1 MEKNTEAIKVIDALG
16 GVAEVARLFDIS
28 MPSVSEW
35 KNSGIPKARL
45 MYIELAKADKLHG
58 IDMLAAQSQATNAQP
73 HATQEAGHA

>member
-1 MEKNTEAIKVIDALG
+1 
-16 GVAEVARLFDIS
+16 